1 MSDHSSSWI
10 AGTPP
15 PEPPDV
21 LRDAVAYLAT
31 AHDTK
36 AAALIDGLA
45 AEVQRLRQAA
55 TAEPGTTD
63 RRDANTEWLLTRGGP
78 ELTDTTA
85 VFALLRDVADAEPL
99 IMRGLGHDLSRQ
111 CAMCGARAVNSEPVE
126 HHLSCPWARVTHLVG
141 VKTDV

>member
-1 MSDHSSSWI
+1 VTDDLNIGDTAVERVAAIMRDYRTAYNDPGGPGVDDEDRVWARRVLAALPGTQRERHSAAMEAMPAADL
-10 AGTPP
+10 AGT
-15 PEPPDV
+15 DS
-21 LRDAVAYLAT
+21 
-31 AHDTK
+31 AH
-36 AAALIDGLA
+36 
-45 AEVQRLRQAA
+45 
-55 TAEPGTTD
+55 
-63 RRDANTEWLLTRGGP
+63 
-78 ELTDTTA
+78 